1 MLIDVKDA
9 AGVTRSIEAPN
20 ANGRAAASASR
31 PVVLSTEDLGAVN
44 AIATALAGTLAA
56 QLATG
61 EAHIGRV
68 GGESAVAAASFT
80 RPADTAAYAVGD
92 LVANSTTAG
101 SVVPLALAAARVNA
115 GTGLVRRVRLAT
127 SRTGLTGAEQFRVH
141 LFKTAPTCTNGDNGA
156 FAVNGIA
163 AVHLGFADVTLTQGF
178 TDGSKGV
185 GAPSTGSDILFDA
198 AAGSQSIHALI
209 EARSAYTP
217 AASET
222 FTVALEVLRD

>member
-1 MLIDVKDA
+1 MTIDVKDA
-9 AGVTRSIEAPN
+9 AGVTRSIETPN

-31 PVVLSTEDLGAVN
+31 PVALSTEDLSAVN

-68 GGESAVAAASFT
+68 GGESAVAASSFT
-80 RPADTAAYAVGD
+80 RPADTIAYAIGD

-101 SVVPLALAAARVNA
+101 SVVPLALAAARVNG
-115 GTGLVRRVRLAT
+115 GTGLVRRVRLSTA
-127 SRTGLTGAEQFRVH
+127 RTGLSGSEQFRVH
-141 LFKTAPTCTNGDNGA
+141 LFKTAPTSANGDNA
-156 FAVNGIA
+156 PMSVNGVGAI
-163 AVHLGFADVTLTQGF
+163 HLGSADVTLDRVF
-178 TDGSKGV
+178 TDGSKGIGV
-185 GAPSTGSDILFDA
+185 PAVGSDILFDA
-198 AAGSQSIHALI
+198 AAGSTSLFALL
-209 EARSAYTP
+209 EARSVYTP